1 MVIKLSNTYITSV
14 MNKVI
19 ELEIPLNDLDI
30 KESFQILPII
40 RRENIN
46 LDEWDYWIEIEKK

>member
-1 MVIKLSNTYITSV
+1 

-19 ELEIPLNDLDI
+19 ELEIPLNDMDI